1 MENMQIYSS
10 LTVFNM
16 EKKMFCSF
24 FSKGGKKKP
33 IKQHIVFSHLSH
45 NSQKTLGTEFW
56 LLSADILSMNAKQKD
71 TICLY
76 Y

>member
-16 EKKMFCSF
+16 EKKKSF
-24 FSKGGKKKP
+24 VHFFLRGKKKP